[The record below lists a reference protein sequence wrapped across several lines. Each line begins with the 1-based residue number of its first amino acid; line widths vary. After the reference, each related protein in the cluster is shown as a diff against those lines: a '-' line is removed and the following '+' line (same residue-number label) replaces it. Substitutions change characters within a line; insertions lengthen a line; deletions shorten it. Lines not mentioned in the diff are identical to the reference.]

1 MSRSYKAIS
10 YGNNVDESLFG
21 NPARTRRSAL
31 PTNSVVVSA
40 KDINAMKQR
49 SILRSSADEMRE
61 RAMREAALEEKQK
74 ISRMR
79 KEKML
84 QMEIDAK
91 NKAKKSDIEL
101 ANIEREKAIR
111 ELAENQIDEN
121 LDMVKMLNSLGAR
134 AAAFTIRDQQLA
146 DRAARASVE
155 GDYDKRMDLIM
166 EIDRLKELS
175 ERERIEEDKRNKR
188 IQDREVIVSQI
199 AANEK
204 RKLLEEEAR
213 ERENQQMLA
222 LMRKYEEEDKVAA
235 ERRAVEV
242 ARSKAE
248 IVQANAESIRRKEMA
263 KMSELEEMEALRM
276 YQLKKDAELAAR
288 EKYEEELANEKREQ
302 QRKLLAQQEKSQNKQ
317 AEIDELRARRYAE
330 ERERKARN
338 DEKNRAERRR
348 QQMSDLSAA
357 RRQQAEGKRS
367 IMAREA
373 LMQQQ
378 EYEDAIRYSVKVQE
392 REAAEAEAKQRASDM
407 HRTKLQAQIDGAA
420 EARKLGSNDKFDEG
434 QKLKDEFAAERA
446 KLGAIRDKMVDDLL
460 KKGVNPKYLSEMK
473 MCDIQKLQM
482 R

>member
-1 MSRSYKAIS
+1 MARSYKAVS

-21 NPARTRRSAL
+21 NPARKSRASI
-31 PTNSVVVSA
+31 PSNSVVVSA
-40 KDINAMKQR
+40 GEINAMRQR
-49 SILRSSADEMRE
+49 SILRSPADEMRE

-101 ANIEREKAIR
+101 SNMEREKAIR

-146 DRAARASVE
+146 EREARSHQE
-155 GDYDKRMDLIM
+155 GDYDKRMDLMM

-175 ERERIEEDKRNKR
+175 ERERIEDEKRNKR

-199 AANEK
+199 ALNEK
-204 RKLLEEEAR
+204 QKLLEEESR

-222 LMRKYEEEDKVAA
+222 LMRKYEQEDKAAA
-235 ERRAVEV
+235 EKRSVEV

-248 IVQANAESIRRKEMA
+248 IVQANSESIRRKEMT
-263 KMSELEEMEALRM
+263 KMKELEEMESLRI
-276 YQLKKDAELAAR
+276 YQMKKDAELAAR
-288 EKYEEELANEKREQ
+288 ERHEEELASEKREQ

-338 DEKNRAERRR
+338 DEKNKAERRR
-348 QQMSDLSAA
+348 QQMIELSNA
-357 RRQQAEGKRS
+357 RKAQADGKKS

-373 LMQQQ
+373 LMQQE
-378 EYEDAIRYSVKVQE
+378 EYEDAIRFGMKVQQ
-392 REAAEAEAKQRASDM
+392 REAAEADAKQRAADM
-407 HRTKLQAQIDGAA
+407 HRTKLQAQIDSAAA
-420 EARKLGSNDKFDEG
+420 ERKLNSTSKFEEG
-434 QKLKDEFAAERA
+434 QKLKEEFSAERA